1 MSIIRTRSQDRL
13 EKEAEEAALLAA
25 AQAQAEAE
33 EQIQGHLP
41 REVLNIQRRLDL
53 QQTSVDTINININK
67 LTEMVAN
74 IAVSRPPQPS
84 PPPDAP
90 PRSGST
96 AQTQTPPH
104 YHPTLSPIMEVSTP
118 ASTTPHATARPLQF
132 GNLSPR
138 HLHHSDFP
146 STSLPQQPTKPP
158 PLPSLPPPHHIQ
170 QYTNPSTH
178 PQYYNPPPSEPIPV
192 PTHTASKFLTLL
204 PTPKPVPNSFVH
216 VSFWIQCPSVSL
228 LHATSTNLCTYPT
241 YTSTIPA
248 VQLSTSCTSCPFTAA
263 TECANE
269 PRTVFTNTIY

>member
-53 QQTSVDTINININK
+53 QQSSVDTINININK

-84 PPPDAP
+84 SPPDAP

-104 YHPTLSPIMEVSTP
+104 YHPTLSPIMEVSTA
-118 ASTTPHATARPLQF
+118 ASTTPHATVRPLQF

-170 QYTNPSTH
+170 HYTNPSTH
-178 PQYYNPPPSEPIPV
+178 PQYYNSPPPNPSQYPPTQLQNFSPYYPPQNQYPIPSSTFPSGFNAPQFPYYTPHQQTYAPTQPTLPPYQQYSSPPPAPPAPSLQQQNV
-192 PTHTASKFLTLL
+192 PTS
-204 PTPKPVPNSFVH
+204 
-216 VSFWIQCPSVSL
+216 Q
-228 LHATSTNLCTYPT
+228 
-241 YTSTIPA
+241 
-248 VQLSTSCTSCPFTAA
+248 
-263 TECANE
+263 E
-269 PRTVFTNTIY
+269 PYL